1 MIVVMKKITHSLT
14 LPINLVGLRI
24 DAAIAQMLP
33 DYSRAKIQQWIKKG
47 ELTLNG
53 QTIKGKEKVIGN
65 ETVMISAPPTVE
77 ANFNPENIPLDIIYQ
92 DADFIIIN
100 KPVGL
105 VVHPAAGNYDGT
117 LLNALLHHFP
127 ELAELP
133 RAGIVHRLDKDTSG
147 LLVVAR
153 NLPTHTWLVRQ
164 LQAHKLKREYLALV
178 EGFLAAGGTVNTA
191 IGRHPRSRTSMAVVD
206 EGKEA
211 ITHYRVAERFKQY
224 SLLRVNL
231 ETGRTHQIRVH
242 MAHINHPIVG
252 DQTYGKLKLP
262 KGASDTLKTA
272 FIQFKRQ
279 ALHAHKLGFIHP
291 TSRELVEFTAPLAN
305 DIEHLLELLRHESNQ
320 KV

>member
-1 MIVVMKKITHSLT
+1 MENITHSLT
-14 LPINLVGLRI
+14 LPHTLAGLRI
-24 DAAIAQMLP
+24 DAAIAQLLP
-33 DYSRAKIQQWIKKG
+33 DYSRAKIQQWIKEG
-47 ELTLNG
+47 QLTLNG
-53 QTIKGKEKVIGN
+53 QIVKGKEKVVGHEKVFIN
-65 ETVMISAPPTVE
+65 APQLIE
-77 ANFNPENIPLDIIYQ
+77 ANFDAQDIAIDVIYK

-105 VVHPAAGNYDGT
+105 VVHPAAGNYEGT
-117 LLNALLHHFP
+117 LLNALLYHFP
-127 ELAELP
+127 ELAQLP

-178 EGFLAAGGTVNTA
+178 EGFLAAGGTVNTG

-206 EGKEA
+206 DGKEA

-262 KGASDTLKTA
+262 KGASDPLKTA
-272 FIQFKRQ
+272 FRSFKRQ

-291 TSRELVEFTAPLAN
+291 TSREPVEFTAPLAS
-305 DIEHLLELLRHESNQ
+305 DIEHLLELLRHEPNQ
-320 KV
+320 KA